1 LTEKVDGI
9 RWVIEELD
17 KEIMELIGKRMEAAL
32 SMGKTKVEKA
42 MPVRNLKVEDEVV
55 NRYRERAKAAG
66 ISEEAAADI
75 ANILIRESVESQ
87 ARLSRPMKSVK
98 EVCIIGGQGKMG
110 LWFARYM
117 AMRGHKVKLLDT
129 RKKDPKTKTE
139 FPLVTDLN
147 AAMKTADVVIIAV
160 TISQA
165 KPVLEQ
171 VIDAKPKGLVFDI
184 MSVKQPIIP
193 TLEKA
198 AVEGLKICSVH
209 PMFGPNA
216 LSMYS
221 RNIIV
226 CDCGSTRGVEEFLPL
241 IEGMG
246 AKVTEMPVS
255 EHDEMISYVLGLS
268 HAINIAFFSA
278 LKDSGIEFKSF
289 EDIAS
294 TTFKKQSASAM
305 SVALESPDLYYE
317 IQHDN
322 PYTEKN
328 FELLE
333 KVVSELRKAALDED
347 KAHFVQIMK
356 EGRKYFGED

>member
-1 LTEKVDGI
+1 M
-9 RWVIEELD
+9 IEELD
-17 KEIMELIGKRMEAAL
+17 QEIMELIGKRMEAAL
-32 SMGKTKVEKA
+32 NMGRTKVEKA

-55 NRYRERAKAAG
+55 DRYRERAKAAG

-129 RKKDPKTKTE
+129 RKKDAKTTTE
-139 FPLVTDLN
+139 FPLVTDLGK
-147 AAMKTADVVIIAV
+147 AMKTADVVIVAV

-165 KPVLEQ
+165 RPVLEQ

-184 MSVKQPIIP
+184 MSVKQPIIA
-193 TLEKA
+193 TLERA
-198 AVEGLKICSVH
+198 AEEGIKVCSIH
-209 PMFGPNA
+209 PMFGPDA

-226 CDCGSTRGVEEFLPL
+226 CDCGSMLGVEEFLPL
-241 IEGMG
+241 IDGMG
-246 AKVTEMPVS
+246 AKVTQMS
-255 EHDEMISYVLGLS
+255 IMEHDELISYVLGLS
-268 HAINIAFFSA
+268 HAVNIAFFSA
-278 LKDSGIEFKSF
+278 LKGSGIEFKSF

-294 TTFKKQSASAM
+294 TTFRKQSASAR
-305 SVALESPDLYYE
+305 SVANESPALYYE

-322 PYTEKN
+322 PNTAKCL
-328 FELLE
+328 ELFE
-333 KVVSELRKAALDED
+333 KVVAELKEAALADD
-347 KAHFVQIMK
+347 KDRFVQMMK
-356 EGRKYFGED
+356 QGREYFGDD